1 MLALG
6 DLFVSGR
13 ENGII
18 IFTQIDYILKA
29 LMRVCLFIRI
39 PITFEVAGIMT
50 AAAPHSIVS
59 KSTKKDEI
67 N

>member
-1 MLALG
+1 MSASG

-13 ENGII
+13 EDGII

-39 PITFEVAGIMT
+39 PITFEVTGIMT

-59 KSTKKDEI
+59 TSTKKDEVD
-67 N
+67 